1 MLLGDDMLRTLTPFG
16 FDWPPDSISTPD
28 ILDGVLDA
36 AEESVDLQTFIVSS
50 AVCN

>member
-1 MLLGDDMLRTLTPFG
+1 MLPDMLRTLTPFG
-16 FDWPPDSISTPD
+16 FDWPPDIISTPD